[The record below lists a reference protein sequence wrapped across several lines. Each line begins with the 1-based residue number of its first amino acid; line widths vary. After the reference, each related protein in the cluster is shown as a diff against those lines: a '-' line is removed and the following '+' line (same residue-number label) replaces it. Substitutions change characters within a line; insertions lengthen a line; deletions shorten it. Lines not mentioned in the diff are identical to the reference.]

1 MNLTLFYTNTFGTT
15 ELWGLNLGFY
25 FTMLAV
31 LIIVV
36 IENVVFWSM
45 KKKAVTTDDFLFALK
60 NDAELE
66 TIEKLYESSS
76 EKFLLLK
83 NADFYLE
90 EALRNQ
96 THDEVIRF
104 LYRNF
109 EFSENITDDRKF
121 MMLAWKIPILI
132 LQGCIWITVMIKIR
146 IFRPFPQV
154 PASWHLGAQY
164 SGLGNPRCDATSCS
178 CTCLRQPSM
187 LLTGDN
193 FQDFLNYL

>member
-1 MNLTLFYTNTFGTT
+1 MNLTQFYTNTFGTT

-31 LIIVV
+31 FIIVV

-45 KKKAVTTDDFLFALK
+45 KKKAVTTDDFLFALR
-60 NDAELE
+60 NDDELDV
-66 TIEKLYESSS
+66 IEKIFDAAS

-109 EFSENITDDRKF
+109 EFSENVDDRKF
-121 MMLAWKIPILI
+121 MMLALENSNPD
-132 LQGCIWITVMIKIR
+132 ITR
-146 IFRPFPQV
+146 
-154 PASWHLGAQY
+154 LY
-164 SGLGNPRCDATSCS
+164 LDNC
-178 CTCLRQPSM
+178 
-187 LLTGDN
+187 GDK
-193 FQDFLNYL
+193 

>member
-1 MNLTLFYTNTFGTT
+1 MNLTQFYINTFGTT
-15 ELWGLNLGFY
+15 QLWGLDLGFY

-31 LIIVV
+31 VIIVI
-36 IENVVFWSM
+36 IENIVFWNM
-45 KKKAVTTDDFLFALK
+45 KKKVVTTDDFLLALK

-109 EFSENITDDRKF
+109 VFSENVADDRKY
-121 MMLAWKIPILI
+121 MMLALENSNPD
-132 LQGCIWITVMIKIR
+132 ITR
-146 IFRPFPQV
+146 
-154 PASWHLGAQY
+154 LY
-164 SGLGNPRCDATSCS
+164 L
-178 CTCLRQPSM
+178 
-187 LLTGDN
+187 DN
-193 FQDFLNYL
+193 CKE

>member
-1 MNLTLFYTNTFGTT
+1 MNLTNFYTNTFGTT

-31 LIIVV
+31 LLIVI

-45 KKKAVTTDDFLFALK
+45 KKKVVSTDDFLFALR

-66 TIEKLYESSS
+66 TIEKLYEGSS

-83 NADFYLE
+83 NADFYLK
-90 EALRNQ
+90 EALRYQ

-109 EFSENITDDRKF
+109 EFSENVDDRKF
-121 MMLAWKIPILI
+121 MMLALENSNPD
-132 LQGCIWITVMIKIR
+132 ITR
-146 IFRPFPQV
+146 
-154 PASWHLGAQY
+154 LY
-164 SGLGNPRCDATSCS
+164 LDNC
-178 CTCLRQPSM
+178 
-187 LLTGDN
+187 GDK
-193 FQDFLNYL
+193 

>member
-1 MNLTLFYTNTFGTT
+1 MNLTNFYISTFGTT

-36 IENVVFWSM
+36 IENVVFWNM
-45 KKKAVTTDDFLFALK
+45 KKKVITTDDFLFALR

-96 THDEVIRF
+96 THDEVIRL

-109 EFSENITDDRKF
+109 EFSENVTDDRKF
-121 MMLAWKIPILI
+121 MLLALENSN
-132 LQGCIWITVMIKIR
+132 LDITR
-146 IFRPFPQV
+146 
-154 PASWHLGAQY
+154 LY
-164 SGLGNPRCDATSCS
+164 LDNC
-178 CTCLRQPSM
+178 
-187 LLTGDN
+187 GDK
-193 FQDFLNYL
+193 